1 LNEIVRAEG
10 SSALAATTAQPHRFE
25 DLRLM
30 AEAMT
35 RSGLFKEAKDYD
47 RAITLALVG
56 QELGVP
62 PATSIM
68 NIHIIE
74 GKPSLSA
81 NLMASQLKKSG
92 KYNYRVRETTATACR
107 IAFFEMVAGKSE
119 EIGLSEFTIDD
130 AKTAGLLRNP
140 TWTRYPKAMLF
151 ARALSQGVRTFCP
164 DAFGGSPV
172 YYEGEIEESL
182 GARQEPT
189 PAPVTT
195 APKAKSKL
203 AIIGDEW
210 GFTPEQFD
218 RARGDIDAKTAS
230 QMVRDAYEEGKTS
243 LAQVFRAAPVVVT
256 VVSEDWGANENGY
269 AAFGHLLTG
278 FPTIGALSTAD
289 GSDDAWTALERVGF
303 PKNSVA
309 EVFDAIFD
317 YCELS
322 EEFRCSVGHT
332 LIVLDFAANAT
343 REQHALA
350 LEQVDAFAAL
360 GPVIQE
366 ALGV

>member
-1 LNEIVRAEG
+1 MSEIVVSDGR
-10 SSALAATTAQPHRFE
+10 SMIVNSPAQPHRFE

-30 AEAMT
+30 VEAMS
-35 RSGLFKEAKDYD
+35 RSGFFKEAKDYD

-182 GARQEPT
+182 SARE
-189 PAPVTT
+189 
-195 APKAKSKL
+195 
-203 AIIGDEW
+203 
-210 GFTPEQFD
+210 
-218 RARGDIDAKTAS
+218 
-230 QMVRDAYEEGKTS
+230 
-243 LAQVFRAAPVVVT
+243 
-256 VVSEDWGANENGY
+256 
-269 AAFGHLLTG
+269 
-278 FPTIGALSTAD
+278 
-289 GSDDAWTALERVGF
+289 
-303 PKNSVA
+303 
-309 EVFDAIFD
+309 
-317 YCELS
+317 
-322 EEFRCSVGHT
+322 
-332 LIVLDFAANAT
+332 
-343 REQHALA
+343 
-350 LEQVDAFAAL
+350 
-360 GPVIQE
+360 
-366 ALGV
+366 